1 MILCEYPDRC
11 AQHKRLKMKCPY
23 CDNSSRDGK
32 RYNVSC
38 ICKEEEEE

>member
-23 CDNSSRDGK
+23 CDNSSLAYDFQEL
-32 RYNVSC
+32 
-38 ICKEEEEE
+38 EEEE